1 MLAVAYLWVDGDV
14 SKITKVITFENLKKA
29 YLYVV
34 INGALIITLN
44 NLIFRNVFGYITILI
59 SMLFYVAIVK
69 YFTGNILLFYEFK
82 LKKDDF
88 SYLIFF
94 VVYLSVIYYI
104 GFMRLGRL
112 VSAVVYRTTNS

>member
-1 MLAVAYLWVDGDV
+1 M
-14 SKITKVITFENLKKA
+14 
-29 YLYVV
+29 V

-104 GFMRLGRL
+104 GLMRLGRL
-112 VSAVVYRTTNS
+112 ASAVVYRTTNS

>member
-1 MLAVAYLWVDGDV
+1 LLAVAYLWVDGDV

-104 GFMRLGRL
+104 GLMRLGRL
-112 VSAVVYRTTNS
+112 ASAVVYRTTNS

>member
-1 MLAVAYLWVDGDV
+1 
-14 SKITKVITFENLKKA
+14 
-29 YLYVV
+29 VV

-104 GFMRLGRL
+104 GLMRLGRL
-112 VSAVVYRTTNS
+112 ASAVVYRTTNS

>member
-1 MLAVAYLWVDGDV
+1 MLAVAYLWLDGDV

-104 GFMRLGRL
+104 GLMRLGRL
-112 VSAVVYRTTNS
+112 ASAVVYRTTNS

>member
-1 MLAVAYLWVDGDV
+1 M
-14 SKITKVITFENLKKA
+14 
-29 YLYVV
+29 
-34 INGALIITLN
+34 
-44 NLIFRNVFGYITILI
+44 
-59 SMLFYVAIVK
+59 AIVK

-104 GFMRLGRL
+104 GLMRLGRL
-112 VSAVVYRTTNS
+112 ASAVVYRTTNS

>member
-104 GFMRLGRL
+104 GLMRLGRL
-112 VSAVVYRTTNS
+112 ASAVVYRTTNS